1 MSMLKGQTLTLKER
15 GEGVS
20 VSWKQGSFMG
30 FGGDMHETYVL
41 CKYSAPSGEIVPVYI
56 QTSKYN
62 VSRELTVNSRLQYG
76 MQDGVLFYVLHDK
89 SNKPYQHRFRTNT
102 LQKLAYA
109 ANTIVKLTKGV
120 DLSWVAGDYLHDL

>member
-1 MSMLKGQTLTLKER
+1 MLRGQTLTLKKR
-15 GEGVS
+15 GEAVK
-20 VSWKQGSFMG
+20 VEWKQGSFLG
-30 FGGDMHETYVL
+30 IGGDQHETYVE
-41 CKYSAPSGEIVPVYI
+41 CIYSVPGGEEVPVYI
-56 QTSKYN
+56 QTSKYDVEN
-62 VSRELTVNSRLQYG
+62 KLQVNERLQYG

-109 ANTIVKLTKGV
+109 ANSIVKLTKGV